1 MNPTEL
7 VEAGRRPAR
16 VPAVLRE
23 RDFRR
28 FWAGQTI
35 SLFGD
40 QVTLLALPLVAVLA
54 LHANAAQMGY
64 LGGAELIPNLLFSL
78 HAGAW
83 VDRRGR
89 RRQMMLATDLG
100 RAALLATIPLA
111 YAFHVLTFAQL
122 YVVGFL
128 VGTLSV
134 LFFVSYNTLFVALV
148 PRERYLEA
156 NSLLNGSRAIS
167 YVGGPSVGGLLVQAL
182 SAPGALVVDAVSF
195 LASAF
200 ALKSISPVEP
210 PTEKA
215 ERGHLKA
222 GIRYIL
228 GSPIVRASLLATA
241 TINFFNF
248 VFWAL
253 FILYATRALGVRP
266 GALSARVVRAPHPGQ
281 RDTCVGRARPIA
293 RASDRPDDTSRRHRS
308 CNGPAHGLLLGAASV
323 GGVIGSIVTGR
334 ISRRIGVG
342 PAFILGCVLF
352 PAPLLLVPLAGG
364 GHWRILAFLFA
375 AESLSGFGVM
385 ILDITAG
392 SIKLALVPD
401 RLRARVTGAYM
412 VVNYG
417 VRPVGALLGGALG
430 TWIGLRPTLW
440 IATVGAMAGVL
451 WLIGSPFLQ
460 LRDLPEADA

>member
-7 VEAGRRPAR
+7 AEAARRPAL
-16 VPAVLRE
+16 VPALLRE

-28 FWAGQTI
+28 FWTGQTI

-100 RAALLATIPLA
+100 RAALLATIPIA

-156 NSLLNGSRAIS
+156 NSVLNGSRALS

-182 SAPGALVVDAVSF
+182 SAPGALVVDAFSF

-200 ALKSISPVEP
+200 ALRSISPVEA

-253 FILYATRALGVRP
+253 FILYATRTLGVGP
-266 GALSARVVRAPHPGQ
+266 GAL
-281 RDTCVGRARPIA
+281 
-293 RASDRPDDTSRRHRS
+293 
-308 CNGPAHGLLLGAASV
+308 GLVLGAASV

-342 PAFILGCVLF
+342 PSFILGCVLF
-352 PAPLLLVPLAGG
+352 PAPLVLVPLAGG

-375 AESLSGFGVM
+375 AEALSGFGVM
-385 ILDITAG
+385 ILDITSG
-392 SIKLALVPD
+392 SIKAALVPD